1 MSQKKSESLGRSAA
15 LAEVAAHLQSNDR
28 LSHTLLTCLSDLSA
42 DELGLF
48 SATWGCLSA
57 ERKCAVLG
65 NLRNL
70 AEDNVGYDFD
80 AVLKNALSDADSA
93 VRQAAI
99 EGLWENEEPS
109 LIHPLLDI
117 LVHDSSD
124 TVRESAAVALG
135 RFAFLAECR
144 QIDAANIPRLSQ
156 PLLTVANNPDEPL
169 ILRRRALEAAAP
181 LSLSDVT
188 QAIWAAYRCE
198 EPEMRTGA
206 IQAMGLNRDLLWL
219 PTIIQALA
227 SDNPEIRYVAAG
239 AAGALGEPEASPLL
253 IELLDDPDPE
263 VRLAAVQSLG
273 DIGGDEAKRAL
284 KHILNHE
291 DEYMREAAAS
301 ALAEISLFDEPLL
314 PNVPGWDESD
324 DE

>member
-1 MSQKKSESLGRSAA
+1 MSLKKSEPLSRSAA
-15 LAEVAAHLQSNDR
+15 LAEVTAHLQSDA
-28 LSHTLLTCLSDLSA
+28 LISHSLLTCLSDLST

-48 SATWGCLSA
+48 AAAWSRLNT
-57 ERKCAVLG
+57 ERRQAILG
-65 NLRNL
+65 HFRDI
-70 AEDNVGYDFD
+70 AEDNIGYDFS
-80 AVLKNALSDADSA
+80 AVLKHALSDADSV
-93 VRQAAI
+93 VRQEAI
-99 EGLWENEEPS
+99 EALWENEEPS
-109 LIHPLLDI
+109 LIRPLLNI

-124 TVRESAAVALG
+124 AVRESAAVALG
-135 RFAFLAECR
+135 RFASLAECR
-144 QIDAANIPRLSQ
+144 QIDTANIARLSQ
-156 PLLTVANNPDEPL
+156 PLLAVANNPSEPL

-188 QAIWAAYRCE
+188 QAIWAAYRSE

-227 SDNPEIRYVAAG
+227 SDDPEMRYVAAS
-239 AAGALGEPEASPLL
+239 AAGALGEPEATPLL

-263 VRLAAVQSLG
+263 VKLAAVQALG

-284 KHILNHE
+284 KRTMHHE
-291 DEYMREAAAS
+291 DQFMREAAAS
-301 ALAEISLFDEPLL
+301 AFAETRLFDDPLL
-314 PNVPGWDESD
+314 PDNLELDEPF